1 MAEFSSEKFR
11 KDLIKI
17 VECIRDLC
25 AARVPENLGHYTGS
39 QLRMIT
45 RIYEL
50 TRNTEDGIQ
59 LKTLAGVLRIT
70 PAATSEMV
78 ETLVKRGAL
87 ERRVDP
93 NDRRAMSLRLT
104 SGLESVFKD
113 AEKHLDGV
121 LEEFFAG
128 VSPEER
134 NFSMDIISRL
144 NKFFINLNQ
153 PENKL

>member
-1 MAEFSSEKFR
+1 MEKSNSKIFR
-11 KDLIKI
+11 KDLINV
-17 VECIRDLC
+17 VESIRNLC

-50 TRNTEDGIQ
+50 TRNSEEGIQ

-78 ETLVKRGAL
+78 DNLVQRGAL

-93 NDRRAMSLRLT
+93 NDRRAMSLRLAA
-104 SGLESVFKD
+104 SLEDIFKN
-113 AEKHLDGV
+113 AESHLDTV
-121 LEEFFAG
+121 LEEFFSG
-128 VSPEER
+128 VTSEER
-134 NFSMDIISRL
+134 HFAEDIISRL
-144 NKFFINLNQ
+144 NKFLILKNQ
-153 PENKL
+153 TED